1 MKLPPTRRISREQ
14 IPDAPDWVDQIIG
27 PLNQF
32 METTYL
38 ALNNQLVIGENVAG
52 EVRDLTVQTDGAAAI
67 VPFSFASSLR
77 VQPRGLIILQAK
89 TVEGTY
95 VGTTNPGWLAN
106 GNIVSVKSIGGL
118 AASTSYTIRMA
129 VIQ

>member
-14 IPDAPDWVDQIIG
+14 IPDAPDWIDQILG

-32 METTYL
+32 MENSYL

-52 EVRDLTVQTDGAAAI
+52 EIRDLTVRTDGSGDI
-67 VPFSFASSLR
+67 VSFSFVSTLK
-77 VQPRGLIILQAK
+77 VQPRGLIILQAS
-89 TVEGTY
+89 TEGTP
-95 VGTTNPGWLAN
+95 VGPTNPAWLAS
-106 GNIVSVKSIGGL
+106 GNVITVSAIGGL
-118 AASTSYTIRMA
+118 AANSTYTIRMA